1 MASISTDPL
10 VSHNQN
16 FLWVASRGIGSIGL
30 SRDPAPRTSNNG
42 VQVSRFEAA
51 VYFSWR
57 SSCSVVAAPT
67 GARPTEVGLAVGV
80 HTVGVVDFPTASS
93 LPLFLA
99 PVFVSP
105 AFSSH
110 LRVTV
115 PLL

>member
-1 MASISTDPL
+1 LASISTDPL

-16 FLWVASRGIGSIGL
+16 FLCVASRGIGSIGL
-30 SRDPAPRTSNNG
+30 SRDPAPRTSNNV
-42 VQVSRFEAA
+42 VQVSRVQAA
-51 VYFSWR
+51 VHFSWR
-57 SSCSVVAAPT
+57 CSCLVVAAPT
-67 GARPTEVGLAVGV
+67 VARPTEVAVGV

-105 AFSSH
+105 APSSH
-110 LRVTV
+110 LWMTV

>member
-1 MASISTDPL
+1 MASISIDPL

-57 SSCSVVAAPT
+57 SSCWVVAAPT
-67 GARPTEVGLAVGV
+67 GARPTEVAVGV
-80 HTVGVVDFPTASS
+80 HTVGLVDFPTASS
-93 LPLFLA
+93 LSLFLA

-105 AFSSH
+105 ALSS
-110 LRVTV
+110 
-115 PLL
+115 PLPMIF